1 MSTVACGMVSQYNL
15 APGDRYPIKN
25 LFHIIGK
32 RIKFQGFIQ
41 GDANMRPKYAKDRDE
56 KVSAVSYQSGLSYL
70 CFQFN
75 TDGKLCSGWQMEVS
89 RLGRTLLSEWRRDHR
104 HWWIC

>member
-1 MSTVACGMVSQYNL
+1 MVSQYNL
-15 APGDRYPIKN
+15 APEDRYPIKN

-56 KVSAVSYQSGLSYL
+56 KVSAVSFKSDSRYLSI
-70 CFQFN
+70 QFN
-75 TDGKLCSGWQMEVS
+75 TDIKLSSGWQMVVS
-89 RLGRTLLSEWRRDHR
+89 KLEKILQSGLKRVHR
-104 HWWIC
+104 H